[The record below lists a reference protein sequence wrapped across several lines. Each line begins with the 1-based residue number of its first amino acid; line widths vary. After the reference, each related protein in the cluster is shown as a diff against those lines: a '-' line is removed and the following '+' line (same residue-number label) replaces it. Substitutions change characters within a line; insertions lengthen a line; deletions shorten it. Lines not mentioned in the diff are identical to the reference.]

1 MGKCQNQT
9 PEKKTKKKTKYPCP
23 ESIGDQVV
31 PNLGSTTDDDELE
44 LLSDDENIDFAS
56 CSIVFKSELPSNS
69 TSLEFST
76 SRRRQIYNKRTKATK
91 VIKDF

>member
-1 MGKCQNQT
+1 MKGIDHSNKHMGKCQNRT

-31 PNLGSTTDDDELE
+31 PNLGSATDVDELV

-56 CSIVFKSELPSNS
+56 CSMVFKSELPSNS
-69 TSLEFST
+69 NLQQES
-76 SRRRQIYNKRTKATK
+76 KG
-91 VIKDF
+91 D